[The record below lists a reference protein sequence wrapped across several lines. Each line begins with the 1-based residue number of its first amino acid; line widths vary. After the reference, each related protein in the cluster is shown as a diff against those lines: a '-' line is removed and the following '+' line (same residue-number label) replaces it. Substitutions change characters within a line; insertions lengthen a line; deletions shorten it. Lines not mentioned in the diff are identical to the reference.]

1 MSKKRK
7 RRLALAVCAAAGAA
21 MLFIWSFTSL
31 GARLCFTARI
41 LAALPDAG
49 KEAED
54 GLSEDGSQ
62 LMFRNQQTLALLAE
76 LALTGKYED
85 LTGCQM
91 TTWESPG
98 YWIDDFEVGGERV
111 LFHTHMGRFY
121 LVEPGDSTMKRRFG
135 EILERAGCL
144 LYTSDAADE

>member
-7 RRLALAVCAAAGAA
+7 RRLALAVCATAGAA
-21 MLFIWSFTSL
+21 MLFIRSFTSL

-76 LALTGKYED
+76 LVLTGKYED

-98 YWIDDFEVGGERV
+98 YWIDDFEAGGERV

-135 EILERAGCL
+135 EILERAG
-144 LYTSDAADE
+144 A

>member
-7 RRLALAVCAAAGAA
+7 RKLALAVCAAAVAA

-135 EILERAGCL
+135 EILERAG
-144 LYTSDAADE
+144 A

>member
-1 MSKKRK
+1 MGKKRK
-7 RRLALAVCAAAGAA
+7 RNAALAVCAAAAAA
-21 MLFIWSFTSL
+21 MLFVWSFTSL

-41 LAALPDAG
+41 LAALPDASQ
-49 KEAED
+49 EAED

-91 TTWESPG
+91 TTWESPM
-98 YWIDDFEVGGERV
+98 YWIDDFEVGGEGV

-135 EILERAGCL
+135 EILERAGV
-144 LYTSDAADE
+144 

>member
-1 MSKKRK
+1 MRKKRK

-54 GLSEDGSQ
+54 GSQ

-91 TTWESPG
+91 TTWESPM

-135 EILERAGCL
+135 EILERAG
-144 LYTSDAADE
+144 A

>member
-7 RRLALAVCAAAGAA
+7 RRLALAVCAAAVAA

-135 EILERAGCL
+135 EILERAG
-144 LYTSDAADE
+144 A

>member
-31 GARLCFTARI
+31 GARLCFTAQI

-135 EILERAGCL
+135 EILERAG
-144 LYTSDAADE
+144 A

>member
-62 LMFRNQQTLALLAE
+62 LMFRNQQTLALLAD

-91 TTWESPG
+91 TTWE

-135 EILERAGCL
+135 EILERAG
-144 LYTSDAADE
+144 A

>member
-1 MSKKRK
+1 MNKKRK
-7 RRLALAVCAAAGAA
+7 RKLALAVCAAAVAA

-135 EILERAGCL
+135 EILERAG
-144 LYTSDAADE
+144 A

>member
-7 RRLALAVCAAAGAA
+7 RRLALAVCAAAVAA

-91 TTWESPG
+91 TTWESPM
-98 YWIDDFEVGGERV
+98 YWIDDFEMGGERV

-135 EILERAGCL
+135 EILERAG
-144 LYTSDAADE
+144 A

>member
-7 RRLALAVCAAAGAA
+7 RRLALAVCAAAVAA
-21 MLFIWSFTSL
+21 MLFIRSFTSL

-98 YWIDDFEVGGERV
+98 YWIDDLRWAAKECCSIRTWAGF
-111 LFHTHMGRFY
+111 TWWS
-121 LVEPGDSTMKRRFG
+121 P
-135 EILERAGCL
+135 EIPP
-144 LYTSDAADE
+144 

>member
-21 MLFIWSFTSL
+21 MLFIRSFTSL

-91 TTWESPG
+91 TTWESPM

-135 EILERAGCL
+135 EILERAG
-144 LYTSDAADE
+144 A

>member
-21 MLFIWSFTSL
+21 MLFIRSFTSL

-135 EILERAGCL
+135 EILERAG
-144 LYTSDAADE
+144 A

>member
-7 RRLALAVCAAAGAA
+7 RRLALAVCAAAVAA
-21 MLFIWSFTSL
+21 MLFIRSFTSL

-135 EILERAGCL
+135 EILERAG
-144 LYTSDAADE
+144 A

>member
-91 TTWESPG
+91 TTWESPM
-98 YWIDDFEVGGERV
+98 YWIDDFEVGGKRV

-135 EILERAGCL
+135 EILERAG
-144 LYTSDAADE
+144 A

>member
-7 RRLALAVCAAAGAA
+7 RNAALAVCAAAA
-21 MLFIWSFTSL
+21 MLFVWSFTSL

-41 LAALPDAG
+41 LAALPDASQ
-49 KEAED
+49 EAED

-98 YWIDDFEVGGERV
+98 YWIDDFEVGGEGV

-135 EILERAGCL
+135 EILERAGG
-144 LYTSDAADE
+144 

>member
-1 MSKKRK
+1 MSKKR
-7 RRLALAVCAAAGAA
+7 RRNAALAVCAAAAAA
-21 MLFIWSFTSL
+21 MLFVWSFTSL

-41 LAALPDAG
+41 LAALPDASQ
-49 KEAED
+49 EAED

-62 LMFRNQQTLALLAE
+62 QMFRNQQTLALLAE

-91 TTWESPG
+91 TTWESPM

-135 EILERAGCL
+135 EILKRAG
-144 LYTSDAADE
+144 A

>member
-54 GLSEDGSQ
+54 ELSEDGSQ

-91 TTWESPG
+91 TTWESPM
-98 YWIDDFEVGGERV
+98 YWIDDFEMGGERV

-135 EILERAGCL
+135 EILERAG
-144 LYTSDAADE
+144 A

>member
-7 RRLALAVCAAAGAA
+7 RRLALAVCAAAVAA

-91 TTWESPG
+91 TTWESPM

-135 EILERAGCL
+135 EILERAG
-144 LYTSDAADE
+144 A

>member
-91 TTWESPG
+91 TTWESPM
-98 YWIDDFEVGGERV
+98 YWIDDYEVGGERV

-135 EILERAGCL
+135 EILERAG
-144 LYTSDAADE
+144 A

>member
-121 LVEPGDSTMKRRFG
+121 LVDPGDSTMKRRFG
-135 EILERAGCL
+135 EILERAG
-144 LYTSDAADE
+144 A

>member
-7 RRLALAVCAAAGAA
+7 RRLALAVCAAAVAA

-91 TTWESPG
+91 TTWESPCIG
-98 YWIDDFEVGGERV
+98 SMILRWAAKECCSIRTWAGF
-111 LFHTHMGRFY
+111 TWWS
-121 LVEPGDSTMKRRFG
+121 P
-135 EILERAGCL
+135 EIPP
-144 LYTSDAADE
+144 

>member
-7 RRLALAVCAAAGAA
+7 RRLALAVCAAAVAA

-76 LALTGKYED
+76 MALTGKYED

-135 EILERAGCL
+135 EILERAV
-144 LYTSDAADE
+144 A

>member
-7 RRLALAVCAAAGAA
+7 RNVALAVCTVAAAA
-21 MLFIWSFTSL
+21 MLFVWSFTSL

-41 LAALPDAG
+41 LAALPDASQ
-49 KEAED
+49 EAKD

-85 LTGCQM
+85 MTGCQM
-91 TTWESPG
+91 TTWESPM

-135 EILERAGCL
+135 EILERAG
-144 LYTSDAADE
+144 A

>member
-135 EILERAGCL
+135 EILERAG
-144 LYTSDAADE
+144 A

>member
-21 MLFIWSFTSL
+21 MLFIRSFTSL

-76 LALTGKYED
+76 LVLTGKYED

-135 EILERAGCL
+135 EILERAG
-144 LYTSDAADE
+144 A

>member
-7 RRLALAVCAAAGAA
+7 RNVALAVCAAAAA
-21 MLFIWSFTSL
+21 AILFIWSFTSL

-91 TTWESPG
+91 TTWESPM

-135 EILERAGCL
+135 EIIERAEG
-144 LYTSDAADE
+144 

>member
-62 LMFRNQQTLALLAE
+62 LMFRTSRR
-76 LALTGKYED
+76 
-85 LTGCQM
+85 
-91 TTWESPG
+91 WR
-98 YWIDDFEVGGERV
+98 FGGAGPHGEIRGSDRLSNDHLGIPRV
-111 LFHTHMGRFY
+111 LDR
-121 LVEPGDSTMKRRFG
+121 
-135 EILERAGCL
+135 
-144 LYTSDAADE
+144 

>member
-1 MSKKRK
+1 M
-7 RRLALAVCAAAGAA
+7 ALAVCAAAGAA

-135 EILERAGCL
+135 EILERAG
-144 LYTSDAADE
+144 A

>member
-135 EILERAGCL
+135 EILECAG
-144 LYTSDAADE
+144 A

>member
-91 TTWESPG
+91 TTWESPM

-135 EILERAGCL
+135 EILERAG
-144 LYTSDAADE
+144 A

>member
-7 RRLALAVCAAAGAA
+7 RRLALAVCAAAVAA
-21 MLFIWSFTSL
+21 MLFIRSFTSL

-91 TTWESPG
+91 TTWESPM

-135 EILERAGCL
+135 EILERAG
-144 LYTSDAADE
+144 A

>member
-91 TTWESPG
+91 TTWESPM
-98 YWIDDFEVGGERV
+98 YWIDDFGVGGERV

-135 EILERAGCL
+135 EILERAG
-144 LYTSDAADE
+144 A

>member
-7 RRLALAVCAAAGAA
+7 RRLALAVCAAAVAA

-91 TTWESPG
+91 TTWESPM

-135 EILERAGCL
+135 EILERTGA
-144 LYTSDAADE
+144 

>member
-98 YWIDDFEVGGERV
+98 YWIDDFEAGGERV

-135 EILERAGCL
+135 EILERAG
-144 LYTSDAADE
+144 A

>member
-7 RRLALAVCAAAGAA
+7 RKLALAVCAAAGAA

-91 TTWESPG
+91 TTWESPM

-135 EILERAGCL
+135 EILERAG
-144 LYTSDAADE
+144 A